1 METYQVGVIALAL
14 FALFAGFAFYSWR
27 RRITKQASFLDAP
40 EFVDGNE
47 DGFKTFYVATTF
59 NNSPLERI
67 VAHGFAHRGIAY
79 LSLSKDYL
87 VVSRVGE
94 KSFTVPISAISSV
107 SNSSSV
113 IDRAVERNGLL
124 TLSWRLGEEV
134 VDSHFRFVNTEHR
147 ESMVRELQ
155 ALVGV

>member
-27 RRITKQASFLDAP
+27 RRITKQASLLDAP
-40 EFVDGNE
+40 EFVHGNE

-59 NNSPLERI
+59 GNRPLERI

-79 LSLSKDYL
+79 LSLGKHCL

-107 SNSSSV
+107 SGNSSV
-113 IDRAVERNGLL
+113 IDRAVETNGLL
-124 TLSWRLGEEV
+124 TISWRLGEEI